1 MPRLAWVEVIV
12 STTLGDSPVVQTVDP
27 EQLSPEDGRAPE
39 QTVVVG
45 KTASEL
51 DAVFQ
56 RQSEAVRAD
65 ATTKFARTVHYAL
78 VECDTELQRIPLDA
92 LSLGL
97 KARASDD
104 DPGML
109 HDDFIFSLLLATG
122 TLSRTTID
130 VGPTCVID
138 PVLVLQEAEAQGLN
152 VRLMLP
158 NDASSVA
165 SVEGYVDR
173 LERYAA
179 LWLTHSSGNFSLT
192 PVDGYVEYKFSV
204 AMGHTPKEITN
215 NHEMKLL
222 FTDEVPLEVMDY
234 IKARLDHVIEREL
247 GGDDYF
253 EGEVQKLAGA
263 LKLKDAELRA
273 ARRKMLEEELDS
285 RTPVPNLIRATSL
298 MTGLGLADA
307 AGMIYELKNSIHAV
321 LDKYL
326 PKTEGEDAEEFTPSK
341 AQVAFAQNLVAAVSS
356 AFGGADHLAS
366 AWDQLSSV
374 SQLKH
379 LVDLDRGVVSP
390 SVGATRAAETI
401 GVDGK
406 VAALAG
412 AEFVGIIGSI
422 LKAGGAISEI
432 GLERPKPVAE
442 PQPASS
448 NNIIIAVG

>member
-1 MPRLAWVEVIV
+1 M
-12 STTLGDSPVVQTVDP
+12 STTLGESPVVETVDP
-27 EQLSPEDGRAPE
+27 EQLSPEDGKVPE
-39 QTVVVG
+39 QTFVVG

-56 RQSEAVRAD
+56 SQSEAIRAD

-97 KARASDD
+97 KARASED
-104 DPGML
+104 DPGVL

-130 VGPTCVID
+130 VGPSCAID
-138 PVLVLQEAEAQGLN
+138 PAVVLQEAEAQGLN

-158 NDASSVA
+158 SDASSVA
-165 SVEGYVDR
+165 SVVDYVDR

-234 IKARLDHVIEREL
+234 IKTRLDQVIEREL
-247 GGDDYF
+247 GGDEYF
-253 EGEVQKLAGA
+253 LGEVQKLGGA

-285 RTPVPNLIRATSL
+285 RTPVPNLIRATSS

-307 AGMIYELKNSIHAV
+307 AGMIYELKNSVHTV

-326 PKTEGEDAEEFTPSK
+326 PKAEGEDGDDFTPSK
-341 AQVAFAQNLVAAVSS
+341 AQMAFAQNLVAAVTG
-356 AFGGADHLAS
+356 AFGGAENLTE
-366 AWDQLSSV
+366 AWNQLSSD

-379 LVDLDRGVVSP
+379 LVDLDRGVAIP
-390 SVGATRAAETI
+390 SAGAVRAAEAI

-412 AEFVGIIGSI
+412 AEFVGIMGSI

-442 PQPASS
+442 PQPAPS

>member
-1 MPRLAWVEVIV
+1 VI
-12 STTLGDSPVVQTVDP
+12 QTVDP
-27 EQLSPEDGRAPE
+27 HQPVSGEGNPSE
-39 QTVVVG
+39 QTFIVG

-51 DAVFQ
+51 DVVFQ
-56 RQSEAVRAD
+56 SQSDVVRAD

-78 VECDTELQRIPLDA
+78 VDCDTELQRIPLDA

-104 DPGML
+104 DPAVL

-130 VGPTCVID
+130 IGPDCTID
-138 PVLVLQEAEAQGLN
+138 PAVVLQEAEAQGLN

-158 NDASSVA
+158 SDPTSVA
-165 SVEGYVDR
+165 SVEGYVER

-192 PVDGYVEYKFSV
+192 PVDGYLEYKFSV
-204 AMGHTPKEITN
+204 AMGHTPKDITN

-222 FTDEVPLEVMDY
+222 FTNEVPLEVMDH
-234 IKARLDHVIEREL
+234 IKARLDQVIEREL
-247 GGDDYF
+247 GGDEYF
-253 EGEVQKLAGA
+253 NGVVQKLGGA
-263 LKLKDAELRA
+263 LRLKEAELRA

-285 RTPVPNLIRATSL
+285 RTPVPNLIRATSA

-307 AGMIYELKNSIHAV
+307 AGMIYELKNSVHAV

-326 PKTEGEDAEEFTPSK
+326 PKVEGEDSEEFTPSR
-341 AQVAFAQNLVAAVSS
+341 AQIKFAQNLVASLANG
-356 AFGGADHLAS
+356 FGGNEQLIA
-366 AWDQLSSV
+366 AWDQLSSK
-374 SQLKH
+374 SQLKN
-379 LVDLDRGVVSP
+379 LVDLDRGAVSP
-390 SVGATRAAETI
+390 SDGAVRAGEAI
-401 GVDGK
+401 NIDGK

-422 LKAGGAISEI
+422 IKAGGGISEI
-432 GLERPKPVAE
+432 GLERPKQVAE
-442 PQPASS
+442 PQASS
-448 NNIIIAVG
+448 PSTNVIIAVG

>member
-1 MPRLAWVEVIV
+1 M
-12 STTLGDSPVVQTVDP
+12 STPLGGAPVVQVVDP
-27 EQLSPEDGRAPE
+27 QNLDAESVKAPE
-39 QTVVVG
+39 QTFVVG
-45 KTASEL
+45 KSASDL
-51 DAVFQ
+51 DMVFQ
-56 RQSEAVRAD
+56 SQSDSVRAD

-104 DPGML
+104 DPDVL

-130 VGPTCVID
+130 IGPDCSID
-138 PVLVLQEAEAQGLN
+138 PSVVLQEAEAQGLN

-158 NDASSVA
+158 SEASSIA
-165 SVEGYVDR
+165 SVENYVER

-179 LWLTHSSGNFSLT
+179 IWLTNSSGNFSLT
-192 PVDGYVEYKFSV
+192 PLDGYLEYKFSV

-234 IKARLDHVIEREL
+234 IKVRLDQVIDREL
-247 GGDDYF
+247 GGDDF
-253 EGEVQKLAGA
+253 FKAEVQKLGGA
-263 LKLKDAELRA
+263 LKLKEAELRS

-285 RTPVPNLIRATSL
+285 RTPVPNLIRATSA

-307 AGMIYELKNSIHAV
+307 AGMIYELKNSVHAV

-326 PKTEGEDAEEFTPSK
+326 PKGEGETAEEFTPSK
-341 AQVAFAQNLVAAVSS
+341 AQIEFAQNLVAALASG
-356 AFGGADHLAS
+356 FGGTEQLVA
-366 AWDQLSSV
+366 AWDQLSST

-379 LVDLDRGVVSP
+379 LVDLDRGVVAPSP
-390 SVGATRAAETI
+390 AASRAAETI
-401 GVDGK
+401 GVEGK

-412 AEFVGIIGSI
+412 AEFVGILGSI
-422 LKAGGAISEI
+422 AKVGGAISKI
-432 GLERPKPVAE
+432 GLERPEPVAE
-442 PQPASS
+442 PLPVAPAS
-448 NNIIIAVG
+448 NIIAVG